1 MTRRR
6 YSIADARNNLPE
18 LVRQAESG
26 KAVELT
32 RRGEPV
38 AVLVGR
44 KEYDR
49 LKSPSRTFGDA
60 WAKFSRTIDLRQAN
74 IDPDEVFSDVRDA
87 TPGRDADL

>member
-1 MTRRR
+1 MSRRH
-6 YSIADARNNLPE
+6 SIAEARNNLPE

-26 KAVELT
+26 KSVELT

-49 LKSPSRTFGDA
+49 LTAPSRTFADA
-60 WAKFSRTIDLRQAN
+60 WEEFSNTVDLRQAN
-74 IDPDEVFSDVRDA
+74 IDPDQIFSGVRDDA
-87 TPGRDADL
+87 PGREATL

>member
-1 MTRRR
+1 MTKRH
-6 YSIADARNNLPE
+6 SIADARNNLPD

-26 KAVELT
+26 KPVELT

-49 LKSPSRTFGDA
+49 LTAPSRAFGDA
-60 WAKFSRTIDLRQAN
+60 WEKFSRSVDLRQAN
-74 IDPDEVFSDVRDA
+74 IDPDEVFSDVRDDA
-87 TPGRDADL
+87 AGRDAEL